1 MNKIIDRNN
10 KGQFVEGNKVGIGR
24 PSRAIEL
31 DYLRSLSDTITVDDW
46 RDICSKAVKD
56 AKAGNAKAR
65 EWITRHVLGSNP
77 TASLMDIAIRDAMN
91 ITSEMDVQAKVEY
104 LSLGHH
110 DRVMADLEVVDDV
123 QRAQHIT
130 IDMNDMFDD

>member
-77 TASLMDIAIRDAMN
+77 TASLMDIAIRDAM
-91 ITSEMDVQAKVEY
+91 IRPKPPPTKIAAKIHVY
-104 LSLGHH
+104 DTISGFASV
-110 DRVMADLEVVDDV
+110 VMTAMV
-123 QRAQHIT
+123 RPI
-130 IDMNDMFDD
+130 IP